1 LGALTKTEV
10 RELAR
15 ERGLATAE
23 KPESMEICFVPSG
36 DPRDALKER
45 AGWVPVPGPALDAR
59 DGRVVGSHAGA
70 AGFTVGQRRG
80 LGLALGEPRYVSRVD
95 PMSNTIV
102 LARRADLET
111 RRFAIADVTF
121 VAGRPPAPGG
131 RSFAAR
137 AQVRHR
143 AAAVPAQV
151 RPAAIPSTAAAPDGG
166 SRWVVETEL
175 PVWAAAP
182 GQACVLY
189 DADDPDLVV
198 GGGRIVR
205 DDG

>member
-1 LGALTKTEV
+1 
-10 RELAR
+10 
-15 ERGLATAE
+15 
-23 KPESMEICFVPSG
+23 
-36 DPRDALKER
+36 
-45 AGWVPVPGPALDAR
+45 
-59 DGRVVGSHAGA
+59 
-70 AGFTVGQRRG
+70 
-80 LGLALGEPRYVSRVD
+80 
-95 PMSNTIV
+95 V

-121 VAGRPPAPGG
+121 VAGRPPAVDG
-131 RSFAAR
+131 RTFAAR
-137 AQVRHR
+137 AQIRHR
-143 AAAVPAQV
+143 AEAVPARV
-151 RPAAIPSTAAAPDGG
+151 GPAPAWPAGPR
-166 SRWVVETEL
+166 SRRDDAWVVETEI

>member
-1 LGALTKTEV
+1 
-10 RELAR
+10 
-15 ERGLATAE
+15 
-23 KPESMEICFVPSG
+23 VPTG
-36 DPRDALKER
+36 DPRDALR
-45 AGWVPVPGPALDAR
+45 ARTGWLPVEGPAIDAR

-80 LGLALGEPRYVSRVD
+80 LGIALGEPRYVSRVD
-95 PMSNTIV
+95 PGANTIV

-111 RRFAIADVTF
+111 RRFALADVTF
-121 VAGRPPAPGG
+121 VAGRPPGAEGG
-131 RSFAAR
+131 PFAAR

-143 AAAVPAQV
+143 ADAVPAEV
-151 RPAAIPSTAAAPDGG
+151 RPVGAPGSGAPGG
-166 SRWVVETEL
+166 GGRWVVETQV

-189 DADDPDLVV
+189 DADDPDLVI

>member
-1 LGALTKTEV
+1 
-10 RELAR
+10 
-15 ERGLATAE
+15 
-23 KPESMEICFVPSG
+23 
-36 DPRDALKER
+36 
-45 AGWVPVPGPALDAR
+45 
-59 DGRVVGSHAGA
+59 
-70 AGFTVGQRRG
+70 
-80 LGLALGEPRYVSRVD
+80 VSRVD
-95 PMSNTIV
+95 PLANTVV

-111 RRFAIADVTF
+111 RRFEIADVTF
-121 VAGRPPAPGG
+121 IVGRPPAADG
-131 RSFAAR
+131 RAFAAR

-143 AAAVPAQV
+143 AEAVPAEV
-151 RPAAIPSTAAAPDGG
+151 RPAPAPPAASLLASSAAPSAGRDA
-166 SRWVVETEL
+166 RWVVETAV

>member
-1 LGALTKTEV
+1 
-10 RELAR
+10 
-15 ERGLATAE
+15 
-23 KPESMEICFVPSG
+23 
-36 DPRDALKER
+36 
-45 AGWVPVPGPALDAR
+45 
-59 DGRVVGSHAGA
+59 
-70 AGFTVGQRRG
+70 
-80 LGLALGEPRYVSRVD
+80 VSRVD
-95 PMSNTIV
+95 PVANTIV

-121 VAGRPPAPGG
+121 VAGRPPSMDGG
-131 RSFAAR
+131 AFAAR

-143 AAAVPAQV
+143 AEAVAARI
-151 RPAAIPSTAAAPDGG
+151 RPATVDPAGQPAGPGA
-166 SRWVVETEL
+166 RWVVETAV

-189 DADDPDLVV
+189 EADDPDLVV